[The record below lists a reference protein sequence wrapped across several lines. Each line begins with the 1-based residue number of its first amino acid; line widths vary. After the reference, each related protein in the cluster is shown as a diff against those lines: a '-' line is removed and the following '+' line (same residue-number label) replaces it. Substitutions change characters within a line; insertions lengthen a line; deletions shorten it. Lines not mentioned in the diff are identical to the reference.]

1 MSMIRS
7 KFATANLVLAAA
19 VANGGTFTLAY
30 PAGTSQ
36 LSFNAGLAGADHY
49 VELNN
54 NDKWA
59 VGSPGIAVS
68 FGASL
73 ITITNNSGYSWPA
86 GTAVAVYF
94 GQRKG
99 KARIPLT
106 IPLAAFSAIANGD
119 LVTEIRPGIEGTI
132 EYWELVVGAPV
143 TTGSKLATLNLEI
156 DTTNVTGGTIAMT
169 SAGATPMGKV
179 IPCADITGNN
189 VLTRESLLSIEASS
203 VTAFAEGDGYVVI
216 YIRPAENDAY

>member
-1 MSMIRS
+1 MSMIRT

-19 VANGGTFTLAY
+19 VANGGTLTLAY
-30 PAGTSQ
+30 PGGTSQ
-36 LSFNAGLAGADHY
+36 LSFNAGLAGTGHY

-59 VGSPGIAVS
+59 VGSPGIAVA

-86 GTAVAVYF
+86 GTAVAVYLD
-94 GQRKG
+94 QRRG

-106 IPLAAFSAIANGD
+106 IPLAAFSAIAVGD

-143 TTGSKLATLNLEI
+143 TTGAKLATLNLEI

-169 SAGATPMGKV
+169 SAAATPMGKA
-179 IPCADITGNN
+179 IPCSDITGNN
-189 VLTRESLLSIEASS
+189 VLTRESLLSIEASA
-203 VTAFAEGDGYVVI
+203 VTAFVEGNGYVVI
-216 YIRPAENDAY
+216 YIRPSENDAY